1 MIDCSYLF
9 SGLPSSFSFITTDFF
24 THSFGPNGRGGGV
37 KGQMEKA
44 CLLSFRT
51 MQLLTADKKK
61 VEPMREE
68 FVRLQSAD
76 GDDEEDDLIS

>member
-24 THSFGPNGRGGGV
+24 THSFGGGV

-61 VEPMREE
+61 VEPMKSEL
-68 FVRLQSAD
+68 VRLQSA
-76 GDDEEDDLIS
+76 GNDDEEDDIIS